1 MAKGKRRMTKRK
13 MRGSRR
19 PPEEEKKE
27 WDSRK
32 MERRKDVWV

>member
-19 PPEEEKKE
+19 PPEEKKE

-32 MERRKDVWV
+32 MERGKNVGV